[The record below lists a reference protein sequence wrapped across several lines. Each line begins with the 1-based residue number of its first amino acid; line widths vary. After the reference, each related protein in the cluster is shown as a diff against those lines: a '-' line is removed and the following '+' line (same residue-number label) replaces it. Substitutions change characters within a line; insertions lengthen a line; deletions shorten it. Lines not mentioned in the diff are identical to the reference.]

1 MSNFHNG
8 VASSVTVKKKVDR
21 DIDTYKAKA
30 PSKPQT

>member
-8 VASSVTVKKKVDR
+8 VASVRVKEKVDR

-30 PSKPQT
+30 SPKPQT